1 MENQKN
7 ILILLLAGI
16 VAWLGIEV
24 WLKPKIPQPI
34 PSAVTSAQ
42 APCRRMVPL
51 QTALSEG
58 KRLPVQNSSIQ
69 GSINLKG
76 ASLDDWNLSH
86 YHQSPEAQSP
96 TVRILAPEN
105 TENGYAGFFRWYS
118 SGDTQNVCTSVT
130 LPADDTLWQA
140 DGQGLAP
147 HRPLTLSW
155 VSPQNLVFR
164 QIFSID
170 DHYMVTV
177 TQEVEN
183 KTSTPVSLGTIA
195 SIRRMGPVKTSG
207 YMMLHEGPIGI
218 LGGQLKEKSYDSLI
232 KERTGTLESMDGG
245 LKGMGWIGITDKYWL
260 AALIPSQPAQGAF
273 TGAPTPL
280 TYQTE
285 TVQSPQ
291 IIDPGHKMSVTTHFF
306 VGPKLLGLL
315 EKYEKNLR
323 IDHFDLAVD
332 FGWFYFLT
340 RPMFSVLS
348 WLKTMTGSFGLAI
361 LCLTVLIKVLFFPLS
376 LKSYRSM
383 ARIRKYQPHL
393 QALREKY
400 GDDKMRLN
408 QEMIAFYKKE
418 KINPVSGCLPMLVQI
433 PIFFSLYKVLFI
445 SIEMRQAP
453 FWGWIKDLSAPDPS
467 NIFTLFG
474 LLPWPTPTWLHLG
487 LWPLFM
493 GITMILQQRSNAS
506 MPLDA
511 HQKIMFN
518 YIMPVVFTFMMSQF
532 PAGLVIYWTWSNLL
546 TVGQQWLMSK
556 YYTGQS
562 S

>member
-16 VAWLGIEV
+16 IAWLGVEV
-24 WLKPKIPQPI
+24 WLKPKAPQPI

-42 APCRRMVPL
+42 APYRRSVPL
-51 QTALSEG
+51 EQALSGEG
-58 KRLPVQNSSIQ
+58 RLAIRTPFIQ

-76 ASLDDWNLSH
+76 GGIDDWSLSA
-86 YHQSPEAQSP
+86 YRQSPEAKSP
-96 TVRILAPEN
+96 IVRILSPEN
-105 TENGYAGFFRWYS
+105 TEAGYTSFFRWYIA
-118 SGDTQNVCTSVT
+118 GDREAPCPPLT
-130 LPADDTLWQA
+130 LPSDDTEWKA
-140 DGQGLAP
+140 DGQEIIP
-147 HRPLTLSW
+147 NRPVTLSW
-155 VSPQNLVFR
+155 LSPQNILFR
-164 QIFSID
+164 QILSVD
-170 DHYMVTV
+170 DHYMLTI

-183 KTSTPVSLGTIA
+183 KSSTPISLGTVGK
-195 SIRRMGPVKTSG
+195 IRRMGPVKTSG

-232 KERTGTLESMDGG
+232 KERTGDLESMDGG
-245 LKGMGWIGITDKYWL
+245 VKGTGWIGITDKYWL
-260 AALIPSQPAQGAF
+260 TALVPSQATQGAF
-273 TGAPTPL
+273 TGFPTPP

-285 TVQSPQ
+285 TVSAPQ
-291 IIDPGHKMSVTTHFF
+291 VINPGHKTSVTTHFF
-306 VGPKLLGLL
+306 AGPKLLSLL
-315 EKYEKNLR
+315 ESYEKSLR

-348 WLKTMTGSFGLAI
+348 WLKTFTGSFGLAI
-361 LCLTVLIKVLFFPLS
+361 LCLTVLIKFLFFPLS

-400 GDDKMRLN
+400 GHDKMRLN

-418 KINPVSGCLPMLVQI
+418 KINPVSGCLPMLIQI

-467 NIFTLFG
+467 NIFTVFG
-474 LLPWPTPTWLHLG
+474 LIPWHTPSWLHLG
-487 LWPLFM
+487 VWPLFM
-493 GITMILQQRSNAS
+493 GITMILQQRSNTS

-518 YIMPVVFTFMMSQF
+518 YVMPAVFTFMMSQF

-546 TVGQQWLMSK
+546 TVGQQWVMTR
-556 YYTGQS
+556 YYAQES